1 MAIQQPSA
9 RKPPPD
15 PIDEP
20 ARFNE
25 LSPAKQEL
33 VVAWIRSVMK
43 PAKTQ
48 GRVTSY
54 GFKHFCEQEVGFY
67 VCNGAMKG
75 AMLAAGYSP
84 TNPSEQNT
92 CYRVRPLQHPKRKR
106 TSAGLWGR
114 EVYTIADADPI
125 TQQEFL
131 RLREAFRRQ
140 DEG

>member
-1 MAIQQPSA
+1 MAPQQPSA
-9 RKPPPD
+9 RKPPLD

-20 ARFNE
+20 ERFNE

-33 VVAWIRSVMK
+33 VVAWIRAVMK
-43 PAKTQ
+43 PAKTLH
-48 GRVTSY
+48 RVSSY
-54 GFKHFCEQEVGFY
+54 GLKHFFEWEVGLY
-67 VCNGAMKG
+67 ICNGAMKG
-75 AMLAAGYSP
+75 AMVAAGYQP

-106 TSAGLWGR
+106 TFAGWLSG
-114 EVYTIADADPI
+114 ELYTITDADPI